1 MNSQKKMW
9 LKIWVVLAVV
19 FFLGCVTGA
28 SLDGIYR
35 LRAGADRQSVIAPSI
50 RDTDAYFDTL
60 KRELDLNSE
69 QEISMRTILDRTR
82 DEYRAVC
89 ADVRPRY
96 DVVRGRAREQMRA
109 LLTSDQQQ
117 RFDLIVTQEDCKC
130 PEPKKVGP

>member
-9 LKIWVVLAVV
+9 LKTCLVLTVV

-35 LRAGADRQSVIAPSI
+35 LRSGADRQAVMAPSI

-60 KRELDLNSE
+60 KRELDLNAE
-69 QEISMRTILDRTR
+69 QEASMRMVLDRTR
-82 DEYRAVC
+82 DEYKAVC

-96 DVVRGRAREQMRA
+96 DAVRARAREQMRA
-109 LLTSDQQQ
+109 LLTAGQQQ

-130 PEPKKVGP
+130 PEPKK

>member
-1 MNSQKKMW
+1 MW
-9 LKIWVVLAVV
+9 LKIWLVLAVV

-35 LRAGADRQSVIAPSI
+35 LRAGSDRQAIMAPSI

-69 QEISMRTILDRTR
+69 QESSMRTILDRTR
-82 DEYRAVC
+82 DEYKAVC
-89 ADVRPRY
+89 SDVRPRY
-96 DVVRGRAREQMRA
+96 DVVRGRAREQMRS
-109 LLTSDQQQ
+109 LLTSDQRQ

-130 PEPKKVGP
+130 PEPKK

>member
-9 LKIWVVLAVV
+9 LKTWLVLAVI

-35 LRAGADRQSVIAPSI
+35 LRAGSDHQPVMAPSI

-69 QEISMRTILDRTR
+69 QETSMRTILDRTR
-82 DEYRAVC
+82 DDYKAVC

-96 DVVRGRAREQMRA
+96 DVVRVRAREQMRA

-117 RFDLIVTQEDCKC
+117 RFDMIVTQEDCKC
-130 PEPKKVGP
+130 PEPKK

>member
-1 MNSQKKMW
+1 MNSQRNVWVKTW
-9 LKIWVVLAVV
+9 LVLAAV

-35 LRAGADRQSVIAPSI
+35 LRAGSDRQAIMAPSI

-69 QEISMRTILDRTR
+69 QEASMRTILDRTR
-82 DEYRAVC
+82 DEYKAVC

-96 DVVRGRAREQMRA
+96 DVVRVRAREQMRA
-109 LLTSDQQQ
+109 LLTAGQQQ

-130 PEPKKVGP
+130 PEPKK